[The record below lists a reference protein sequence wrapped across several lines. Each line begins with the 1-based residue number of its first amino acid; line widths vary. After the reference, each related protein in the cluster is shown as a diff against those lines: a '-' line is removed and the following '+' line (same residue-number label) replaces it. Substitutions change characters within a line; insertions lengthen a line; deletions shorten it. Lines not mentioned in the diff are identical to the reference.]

1 MNPRRLLAFLPLA
14 VLGSIAVPVI
24 VSPAAATAIAAPA
37 ACLPSFASATSPLLA
52 AAPAD
57 GGLEGAGTGAEA
69 AAGDAEPTMER
80 LIDREFVSTVVG
92 QPAGRPLAGAELE
105 TRTHEVGLLLR
116 CPVCQGSS
124 VADSPSSTAINMKNE
139 VRDLLAEGYDQGQI
153 LAWFEASYGQFVL
166 MQPKA
171 EGLNML
177 VWLGP
182 GVVLLAGLVIVALQV
197 RKSMRSSGLE
207 ATEEEAAPAADPELD
222 EWLREARALAFGGD
236 GDRPANETRHGK
248 V

>member
-1 MNPRRLLAFLPLA
+1 MRRLIAFLPLA
-14 VLGSIAVPVI
+14 VLGAIAVPVI
-24 VSPAAATAIAAPA
+24 VSPAAATAFAAPA
-37 ACLPSFASATSPLLA
+37 VCLPVVASAPLLA
-52 AAPAD
+52 SAPIDRAL
-57 GGLEGAGTGAEA
+57 GGGDVVQAGTSADAE
-69 AAGDAEPTMER
+69 EPTMER
-80 LIDREFVSTVVG
+80 LIDRAFVATVVG
-92 QPAGRPLAGAELE
+92 QPAGRPLTGAELE

-139 VRDLLAEGYDQGQI
+139 VRDLLAEGYDQQQI

-166 MQPKA
+166 MEPKA

-182 GVVLLAGLVIVALQV
+182 GIVLLAGLVIVAVQL
-197 RKSMRSSGLE
+197 RKSMRSGDPE
-207 ATEEEAAPAADPELD
+207 ATEATPAADPEMD
-222 EWLREARALAFGGD
+222 EWLREARALAFGAD
-236 GDRPANETRHGK
+236 GDRPADPNESHGK

>member
-1 MNPRRLLAFLPLA
+1 MRRLLAFLPLGI
-14 VLGSIAVPVI
+14 LGAIAAPLLA
-24 VSPAAATAIAAPA
+24 SPGAASAIAAPA
-37 ACLPSFASATSPLLA
+37 AVCLPVFATATASPDVQA
-52 AAPAD
+52 N
-57 GGLEGAGTGAEA
+57 EA
-69 AAGDAEPTMER
+69 QVEPTMER
-80 LIDREFVSTVVG
+80 AIDRAFVASVVG

-139 VRDLLAEGYDQGQI
+139 VRDLLAQGYDQPQI

-182 GVVLLAGLVIVALQV
+182 GVLLLAGFVLVVVQI
-197 RKSMRSSGLE
+197 RKSMRGGDEVEATDEPAVDPGLE
-207 ATEEEAAPAADPELD
+207 SFLE
-222 EWLREARALAFGGD
+222 EARALAFGD
-236 GDRPANETRHGK
+236 GAPPHEDQTSHGRLPGAGAPERRSN
-248 V
+248 

>member
-1 MNPRRLLAFLPLA
+1 MRRLLAFLPLA
-14 VLGSIAVPVI
+14 MVGAIAAPLLA
-24 VSPAAATAIAAPA
+24 SPDAATAIAAPA
-37 ACLPSFASATSPLLA
+37 AVCLPVFAT
-52 AAPAD
+52 AAPD
-57 GGLEGAGTGAEA
+57 TQPNA
-69 AAGDAEPTMER
+69 AQVEPTMER
-80 LIDREFVSTVVG
+80 AIDRAFVARVVG
-92 QPAGRPLAGAELE
+92 QPSGQPLAGAELE

-139 VRDLLAEGYDQGQI
+139 VRDLLAQGYDQAQI

-182 GVVLLAGLVIVALQV
+182 GVLLLAGFVLVVVQI
-197 RKSMRSSGLE
+197 RKSMRGGDDVVAPE
-207 ATEEEAAPAADPELD
+207 APAVEPDLESYL
-222 EWLREARALAFGGD
+222 EEARALAFGD
-236 GDRPANETRHGK
+236 ADETSHGRLPGAGAPERRSN
-248 V
+248 